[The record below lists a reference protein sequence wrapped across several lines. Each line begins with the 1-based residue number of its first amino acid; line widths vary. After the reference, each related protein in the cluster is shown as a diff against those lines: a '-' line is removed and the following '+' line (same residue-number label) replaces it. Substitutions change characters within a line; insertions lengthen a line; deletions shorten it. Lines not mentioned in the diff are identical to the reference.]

1 MAQQHFT
8 DISLTLT
15 IKVSTFSQSLNTD
28 KYIYLRFSLFRW
40 IFQKKLIWSSNLS
53 NIISLQVKSIF
64 SISIDKI

>member
-40 IFQKKLIWSSNLS
+40 IWSSNLS